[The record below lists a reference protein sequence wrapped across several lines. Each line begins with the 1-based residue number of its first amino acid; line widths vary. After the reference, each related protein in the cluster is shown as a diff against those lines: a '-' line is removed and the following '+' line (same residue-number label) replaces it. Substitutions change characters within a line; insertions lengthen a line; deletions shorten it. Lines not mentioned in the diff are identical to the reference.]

1 MLYEERPILCCVLL
15 QVMLKAK
22 QKGEQE
28 LLSRR
33 ERLMLELEKLGR
45 RMEEFAECSE
55 LDMMQQVTAQALWK
69 VSVKL
74 INISAHLD

>member
-69 VSVKL
+69 VS
-74 INISAHLD
+74 S

>member
-1 MLYEERPILCCVLL
+1 
-15 QVMLKAK
+15 MLKAK
-22 QKGEQE
+22 QKGAQE
-28 LLSRR
+28 LRGRR

-55 LDMMQQVTAQALWK
+55 LDMMQQVTAQALWN

>member
-1 MLYEERPILCCVLL
+1 
-15 QVMLKAK
+15 MLKAK

-69 VSVKL
+69 VS
-74 INISAHLD
+74 S

>member
-1 MLYEERPILCCVLL
+1 
-15 QVMLKAK
+15 MLKAK